1 MLSAMSY
8 NKGYRC
14 VYSLNIH
21 KRARDKVPKKGHQ
34 PRNSF
39 IGCMKSLPALRPR
52 SQASLTSRQMSR
64 KATLVNNLKTISSR
78 LIRKEFADIVN
89 LIFRHPPHSLFELSK
104 LFGGG

>member
-21 KRARDKVPKKGHQ
+21 KRASDKVPKKGHQ

-39 IGCMKSLPALRPR
+39 IGCMKSLPAMRE
-52 SQASLTSRQMSR
+52 
-64 KATLVNNLKTISSR
+64 KWG
-78 LIRKEFADIVN
+78 
-89 LIFRHPPHSLFELSK
+89 SK
-104 LFGGG
+104 LTDFNGEPDHVHKRH